1 MVLGQRSKCFEI
13 GNMAHGTGLIS
24 TTHVTLNSCSGM
36 HGVNLSG
43 VLDKTIGLP
52 TEKSS

>member
-1 MVLGQRSKCFEI
+1 MGLGQRSKRF
-13 GNMAHGTGLIS
+13 GTGKTKHGTGLIS

-52 TEKSS
+52 SEKSS